1 MNRILLISILLML
14 AFGLLAFN
22 NSDALNIIAEKD
34 KDYSLSLSDHRKSE
48 AGEIADG
55 AARLVNQSGNVNREP
70 AAPEYNLQI
79 ELMPDGQIQLNWDDI
94 ADAIGY
100 SIYHSAYPAPRL
112 GEAPWVVWATLPEDS
127 SEYSFYPT
135 EAEYLNLGFFYVT
148 AIKASPAMPANFVFV
163 EGGTLAGITVSA
175 FYLDKYQLT
184 NAEWN
189 SVMGSGSGD
198 AYPKIYVSWFNAIE
212 YCNLRSIQ
220 EGLTPCYSY
229 IAYGTNPDNWP
240 SGWDTS
246 NANHVNLSC
255 DFSATGYRLLTEAE
269 WEYAAQ
275 GGLQAQVYAYS
286 GSNNLGEVG
295 WYRDNSAYSDHLVG
309 QLTANELG
317 IYDMSGNVHEW
328 CWDIYSG
335 LYRVSRGGSWYSIDG
350 SCTVSSRYKVK
361 AAFSSGDIGFR
372 LCRRTP

>member
-22 NSDALNIIAEKD
+22 NSDASNIIAEKD
-34 KDYSLSLSDHRKSE
+34 GDYSLSLSDHRKSQAE
-48 AGEIADG
+48 EIADG
-55 AARLVNQSGNVNREP
+55 AARLVNQSGNVNRES

-79 ELMPDGQIQLNWDDI
+79 ELMPDGQIRINWDDI

-100 SIYHSAYPAPRL
+100 NIYHSAYPAPRL
-112 GEAPWVVWATLPEDS
+112 GEAPWELWATLPEDS

-148 AIKASPAMPANFVFV
+148 ALQASPPMPDNFVFI
-163 EGGTLAGITVSA
+163 EGGSVAGITVSD

-189 SVMGSGSGD
+189 SVMGSGAGD

-212 YCNLRSIQ
+212 YCNLRSLQ

-229 IAYGTNPDNWP
+229 INYGTNPDNWP

-269 WEYAAQ
+269 WEYAAR
-275 GGLQAQVYAYS
+275 GGLQAQVYTYS
-286 GSNNLGEVG
+286 GSDNLSEVG

-335 LYRVSRGGSWYSIDG
+335 LYRVSRGGSWYSSDG
-350 SCTVSSRYKVK
+350 SCTISSRYKIK
-361 AAFSSGDIGFR
+361 AAYSSGDIGFR
-372 LCRRTP
+372 VCRRTP